1 MSWLRVAVGCALVLS
16 FGLAPSAQ
24 AQQQDGCPAGEF
36 TMDGCVM
43 CADMNPPTLTG
54 NKNPQGKL
62 CFTCL
67 RKKGALAP
75 APDAVPAGC
84 TIMPRQPTSVALDQ
98 TPATPA
104 APAPVES
111 DPALPWL

>member
-1 MSWLRVAVGCALVLS
+1 MAWQRFALGCALVL
-16 FGLAPSAQ
+16 FLWAPFAL

-43 CADMNPPTLTG
+43 CIDMNPPTLTG
-54 NKNPQGKL
+54 NKNPAGKD

-67 RKKGALAP
+67 RKKGTLAP

-84 TIMPRQPTSVALDQ
+84 TIMPRVAPLMVENQ
-98 TPATPA
+98 TPAVPDAPLPA
-104 APAPVES
+104 EE
-111 DPALPWL
+111 ALPWL